1 MTDDIQE
8 LDVVA
13 VLRDLPAEQLRAGQT
28 GTVVYVHGGGAALEV
43 EFPLAPRQ
51 SVVATV
57 ELSILLKLR
66 GLTAAPAVGS

>member
-13 VLRDLPAEQLRAGQT
+13 LLRDLPAEQLRAGQT
-28 GTVVYVHGGGAALEV
+28 GTVVCVHQGGAAFEV
-43 EFPLAPRQ
+43 EFPLSPRQ

-57 ELSILLKLR
+57 GPSNLLKLR
-66 GLTAAPAVGS
+66 GLTAAPATGS